1 MHNTRV
7 GTIDRSR
14 HLPRLVTYVTAFVAI
29 TLACVLATTARGQ
42 APGKSPQLSGDY
54 YVASL
59 DQLADPDKVKSL
71 ETQMRQALTNKG
83 ASSSA
88 ANGSKEATAY
98 AAIKMYFNTYLWKK
112 LSQPEA
118 APELTDLVYETLRNL
133 ERIEQSGSPALFK
146 ECLGWVRVSTT
157 NVATRQ
163 AGGKYFSPSARVAA
177 TMILANLNLR
187 GASNGAPPT
196 PDVLGVGGALVQLVK
211 DAEAPVG
218 VRITALGGLR
228 RHAHLIGPINDASV
242 QRPKQFYVTTGKSL
256 LEENGPAG
264 LTSEA
269 LGRDPFAFVQR
280 YAIDMISSAGTAE
293 DKQWLAGKL
302 NALVA
307 DQATSPIVAFYAAKK
322 LADLG
327 DAVQSLDVSTPT
339 VVAWADRAIGSL
351 DAEIERMKSFDK
363 PKVVV
368 AQQVLARI
376 RQKRRPGAGGGGMG
390 PGGMGGG
397 MGPGGMGGGLGSGE
411 GGYGDGPGGEGG
423 YPGGEGGY
431 PGGDEGGMGPGGGY
445 GMGPGGYG
453 GGLGGV
459 SIKAQPVEVI
469 TARRALNTHLQG
481 LILGMSGSLDPNRPG
496 KGLAT
501 VAKEDAQE
509 RADELL
515 ATFRTLVDE
524 VNQKSYDSR
533 LKFITMLEE
542 QREELADWIAQHKPE
557 EAEPTEAGEEEAA
570 EGDDPAEI
578 ASR

>member
-1 MHNTRV
+1 
-7 GTIDRSR
+7 
-14 HLPRLVTYVTAFVAI
+14 
-29 TLACVLATTARGQ
+29 
-42 APGKSPQLSGDY
+42 
-54 YVASL
+54 
-59 DQLADPDKVKSL
+59 
-71 ETQMRQALTNKG
+71 MRQALTNKG

-98 AAIKMYFNTYLWKK
+98 AAAKMYFSTYLWKK

-133 ERIEQSGSPALFK
+133 ERIEQSGSPTLFR
-146 ECLGWVRVSTT
+146 ESLDWVRVSMT

-177 TMILANLNLR
+177 TMILANLNSR
-187 GASNGAPPT
+187 ASSNGAPPT
-196 PDVLGVGGALVQLVK
+196 PAMNVSNALVQLMN

-228 RHAHLIGPINDASV
+228 RHAHLVGPVNDASI
-242 QRPKQFYVTTGKSL
+242 QRAKQFYVTTGKSL

-264 LTSEA
+264 LTSA
-269 LGRDPFAFVQR
+269 GLGRDPFAFVQR

-293 DKQWLAGKL
+293 DKQWLAVKL

-307 DQATSPIVAFYAAKK
+307 DEATSPIVAFYAAKK

-327 DAVQSLDVSTPT
+327 DAVQSIEVSTPI

-351 DAEIERMKSFDK
+351 DAEIERMKSLDK

-376 RQKRRPGAGGGGMG
+376 KQKRRPGAGGGGMG

-397 MGPGGMGGGLGSGE
+397 MGPGGMGGGLGSGD
-411 GGYGDGPGGEGG
+411 GGYGEGPGG

-459 SIKAQPVEVI
+459 SIKAQPIEVI

-481 LILGMSGSLDPNRPG
+481 LILGMTGSLDPNRPG

-501 VAKEDAQE
+501 AAKEDAQE

-557 EAEPTEAGEEEAA
+557 EADPTEAGEEDAA
-570 EGDDPAEI
+570 EGDSPPEI